1 MTVAER
7 LCATPCGPAI
17 EFAGIDLS
25 LGGSRILDGV
35 RLRVEAGS
43 VHALVGP
50 NGGGKSS
57 LVKTLLGQMPH
68 RGELRLEWPGAP
80 GCIGYVPQALEFD
93 RGLPLTVDDFMA
105 AMCQRRPAFLGLSRS
120 RRPAID
126 AAPGT
131 GRHAGQARSAHGRPL
146 RRRAPAR
153 AAGPGP
159 GTAAATAGAGRTD
172 VGPRRGRHPGL
183 RAAAAGLAP
192 AGVTVLWIE
201 HDLEAVG
208 RLADRVSG
216 LNRHLLFDGPA
227 ASSLTPERL
236 LTLSPP
242 SPGRTRR
249 PADERRLRTTAPGR
263 PGPAAAATCR
273 RPWPTAS
280 SSTRPRRPADRPGA
294 RRPRHPGGGQ
304 ALRLLRGGRPRRA
317 TGVAIGILS
326 ASPYTGPYGSLFGYC
341 LLFGVL
347 LNYLAQPHRLARTP

>member
-25 LGGSRILDGV
+25 LGSSRILDGV

-126 AAPGT
+126 AALE
-131 GRHAGQARSAHGRPL
+131 R
-146 RRRAPAR
+146 
-153 AAGPGP
+153 
-159 GTAAATAGAGRTD
+159 
-172 VGPRRGRHPGL
+172 VGMLAKRGRRMGALSGGERQRVLLAQGL
-183 RAAAAGLAP
+183 VPPPQLLVLDWRQ

-236 LTLSPP
+236 LTLFSTQP
-242 SPGRTRR
+242 RKN
-249 PADERRLRTTAPGR
+249 AE
-263 PGPAAAATCR
+263 
-273 RPWPTAS
+273 AS
-280 SSTRPRRPADRPGA
+280 R
-294 RRPRHPGGGQ
+294 
-304 ALRLLRGGRPRRA
+304 
-317 TGVAIGILS
+317 
-326 ASPYTGPYGSLFGYC
+326 
-341 LLFGVL
+341 
-347 LNYLAQPHRLARTP
+347 